1 MTIFTHLLQLFQ
13 GFHPQG
19 LQPPPDLEAAAQP
32 FDLEVRKHIR
42 DRAKIM
48 VPFCLASQP
57 AIALTY
63 AQVHSKYSPMFHVL
77 SFEFLLC
84 FASFFVG
91 KFMNSRF
98 PVIARVLDR
107 VGVFSA
113 VTAFFTT
120 TTIPFP
126 LCLQIITW
134 VVYAISFFA
143 VLVSILF

>member
-1 MTIFTHLLQLFQ
+1 
-13 GFHPQG
+13 
-19 LQPPPDLEAAAQP
+19 
-32 FDLEVRKHIR
+32 
-42 DRAKIM
+42 
-48 VPFCLASQP
+48 
-57 AIALTY
+57 
-63 AQVHSKYSPMFHVL
+63 
-77 SFEFLLC
+77 
-84 FASFFVG
+84 
-91 KFMNSRF
+91 MNSKF

-107 VGVFSA
+107 VGVFFA